1 MGRIEFEASR
11 QAGRFPDPKRGF
23 EPVEKSAESRA
34 FFYPEAAAKSLRELF
49 EDLQRG
55 GLR

>member
-1 MGRIEFEASR
+1 MGRIEFEANG
-11 QAGRFPDPKRGF
+11 QAGRF
-23 EPVEKSAESRA
+23 ASRA

-49 EDLQRG
+49 EDLHRG